1 MATSKFF
8 EVLPLLKDG
17 NTQVGVCAMG
27 PIGTGDNIIWIRAW
41 VWQQDGDNLAAS
53 SGNAGEHVPGAHPLS
68 AEQQPPFATPKPLWM
83 VQTKLEPLS
92 ADYTTAKSALVQ
104 AFALVENGG
113 DQNIIQWSQAVALR
127 EPHHHADGENAGG
140 EIAGGEHDHE
150 H

>member
-27 PIGTGDNIIWIRAW
+27 PIGTGDNIIWIRSW

-68 AEQQPPFATPKPLWM
+68 PEQQPPFAAPKPLWM

-92 ADYTTAKSALVQ
+92 ADFTIGKPALVQ

-113 DQNIIQWSQAVALR
+113 GQDIIQWSQAVELR
-127 EPHHHADGENAGG
+127 EPHHHADGDPGDAGHDH
-140 EIAGGEHDHE
+140 GEHE